1 MRIAFITNLFP
12 PIQTGSA
19 YWTQQAVI
27 ALAARG
33 HRVVVI
39 TCAPGAAEEKMDLV
53 GDAPVYRLP
62 TLFHFPKLNFFLNF
76 DQFYLMASPRNARR
90 VREILR
96 DEEIE
101 IIHQAGHLLDSTL
114 LSTSAARA
122 LKIPSVCSIHTRIG
136 HPTSAAYDV
145 VMRAADRAVLGPRIM
160 RKFDRLMALD
170 EVLRLHY
177 ERVYSVDSIA
187 VVPVCVEDSI
197 LDLPAAEPGDTS
209 PARIVSVGHVTEM
222 RDRRELLLAIA
233 ELRRRGVPVHLDI
246 VGKVLTEVT
255 PRLVRELS
263 LGDTVT
269 LLGELPRDR
278 LFKLLRASSL
288 EMHWID
294 IQGIG
299 LAAMEAMA
307 IGLPVAAWASED
319 IYGEDVPLE
328 HLENIVLID
337 PHDGASLVRTVE
349 HLIREPDLRRR
360 IGLNARELVRQHLTW
375 HSVAARLEA
384 VYTQAISAR

>member
-27 ALAARG
+27 ALRERG
-33 HRVVVI
+33 HEVIVI
-39 TCAPGAAEEKMDLV
+39 TCAPGAAEERVDLL
-53 GDAPVYRLP
+53 GDVRVYRLP
-62 TLFHFPKLNFFLNF
+62 TMFHFPKLGFFLNF
-76 DQFYLMASPRNARR
+76 DQFYLMASPKNSRR
-90 VREILR
+90 VQQILR
-96 DEEIE
+96 EEKIE

-114 LSTSAARA
+114 LSARA
-122 LKIPSVCSIHTRIG
+122 AHALSIPAVCSIHTRIG
-136 HPTSAAYDV
+136 HPTSALYDV
-145 VMRAADRAVLGPRIM
+145 AMRAADRAILGPRIM

-170 EVLRLHY
+170 EVLRRHY
-177 ERVYSVDSIA
+177 ERVYSADGIE
-187 VVPVCVEDSI
+187 VVPVCVEDAI
-197 LDLPAAEPGDTS
+197 LDLPAAHPGDAS

-233 ELRRRGVPVHLDI
+233 ELRRRAVPVHLDI

-255 PRLVRELS
+255 PRLIKELG

-269 LLGELPRDR
+269 LLGELPRER
-278 LFKLLRASSL
+278 LFDLLRASSI

-294 IQGIG
+294 IQGVG

-307 IGLPVAAWASED
+307 LGLPVAAWASEG
-319 IYGEDVPLE
+319 IYGEVPLK

-337 PHDGASLVRTVE
+337 PYDGASLVRTVE
-349 HLIREPDLRRR
+349 LLIRDPDLRRH

>member
-27 ALAARG
+27 ALRERG
-33 HRVVVI
+33 HDVIVI
-39 TCAPGAAEEKMDLV
+39 TCAPGAEETVDLL
-53 GDAPVYRLP
+53 GDARVYRLP
-62 TLFHFPKLNFFLNF
+62 TMFHFPKLRFFLNF
-76 DQFYLMASPRNARR
+76 DQFFLMASPKNSRR
-90 VREILR
+90 VQRILR
-96 DEEIE
+96 EEKIE

-114 LSTSAARA
+114 LSARA
-122 LKIPSVCSIHTRIG
+122 AHALSIPAVCSIHTRIG
-136 HPTSAAYDV
+136 HPTSAVYDV
-145 VMRAADRAVLGPRIM
+145 AMRAVDRAILGPRIM

-170 EVLRLHY
+170 EVLRRHY
-177 ERVYSVDSIA
+177 QRVYSVDAIE
-187 VVPVCVEDSI
+187 VVPVCVEDAI
-197 LDLPAAEPGDTS
+197 LYLPAAHPAEAS
-209 PARIVSVGHVTEM
+209 PARIVSVGHVTDM
-222 RDRRELLLAIA
+222 RDRRELLLAVA

-255 PRLVRELS
+255 PRLVKELG
-263 LGDTVT
+263 LGDRVT

-278 LFKLLRASSL
+278 LFDLLRASSL

-294 IQGIG
+294 IQGVG

-307 IGLPVAAWASED
+307 LGLPVAAWASEG
-319 IYGEDVPLE
+319 IYGDVPLK

-349 HLIREPDLRRR
+349 LLIRNPDLRRR
-360 IGLNARELVRQHLTW
+360 IGLNAREVVRQHLTW

-384 VYTQAISAR
+384 VYTQVISAR